1 MRATNRLMAD
11 ILETRCVSENF
22 VGSEHVVR
30 VACIGDS
37 LMYGAGVAP
46 RESLPAQLSRTLN
59 AAFVD
64 DLVWVD
70 NFGENSGNIWHAWS
84 QFAERLQHGRFDA
97 VVFSICDNDIALFES
112 NTVAY
117 GDAAYP
123 SLWLKDAVYSN
134 GVFNLFKSAKDILSS
149 SPIIPLFVFYTLSD
163 DDRPI
168 TDCVAH
174 LCGLLDL
181 PFIDLRAYLTER
193 TAITRSNLFASEFDG
208 HPSAI
213 VHDAVARGIAERLRE
228 ASGLSHGRFGAD
240 PERVLAAALDD
251 LLTQG
256 VAPDAALSWA
266 TEALAAKQRAAG
278 RSQDQAR
285 AGKAAALEA
294 LSHKMRVSGDRWR
307 LRRRLEARVP
317 PADQIGSL
325 LVPNLVQLYHLTRN
339 LDELIFVL
347 TKTRDAP
354 DLAAFGRLFAQ
365 GHYVAERR
373 LDFYRGDAAAE
384 AAAIAAALPALPFVG
399 RLRQLCD
406 GTGEDAGP
414 HLSPD
419 CGLAHASLPP
429 EIVRLGQF
437 ASRLHKQLER
447 LSEAWAGRPAG
458 GEGDDIARLW
468 AVTCVMIRDARDYLD
483 NCEAVFG
490 RGPDL
495 AAPIPPPWTSI
506 DVVIEGTAD
515 PAADERLYRLGVE
528 ASYAVPRRM
537 PIREVH
543 WGDADRAR
551 IAHHFEIPA
560 LLRGDIRVGLTES
573 DPTLERFLRGATRI
587 AEIRIASGVP
597 GNALPPAVEWRNS
610 GQNLSAVSFS
620 DVALA

>member
-1 MRATNRLMAD
+1 
-11 ILETRCVSENF
+11 
-22 VGSEHVVR
+22 
-30 VACIGDS
+30 
-37 LMYGAGVAP
+37 
-46 RESLPAQLSRTLN
+46 
-59 AAFVD
+59 
-64 DLVWVD
+64 
-70 NFGENSGNIWHAWS
+70 
-84 QFAERLQHGRFDA
+84 
-97 VVFSICDNDIALFES
+97 
-112 NTVAY
+112 
-117 GDAAYP
+117 
-123 SLWLKDAVYSN
+123 
-134 GVFNLFKSAKDILSS
+134 
-149 SPIIPLFVFYTLSD
+149 
-163 DDRPI
+163 
-168 TDCVAH
+168 
-174 LCGLLDL
+174 
-181 PFIDLRAYLTER
+181 
-193 TAITRSNLFASEFDG
+193 
-208 HPSAI
+208 
-213 VHDAVARGIAERLRE
+213 
-228 ASGLSHGRFGAD
+228 
-240 PERVLAAALDD
+240 
-251 LLTQG
+251 
-256 VAPDAALSWA
+256 
-266 TEALAAKQRAAG
+266 
-278 RSQDQAR
+278 
-285 AGKAAALEA
+285 
-294 LSHKMRVSGDRWR
+294 MRVSGDRWR

-317 PADQIGSL
+317 PADQIASL

-384 AAAIAAALPALPFVG
+384 VAAIAAALPALPFVG
-399 RLRQLCD
+399 RLRHLCD

-414 HLSPD
+414 RLSPED
-419 CGLAHASLPP
+419 GLTLASLPP

-437 ASRLHKQLER
+437 ASRLHEQLER

-458 GEGDDIARLW
+458 EGDDIARLW
-468 AVTCVMIRDARDYLD
+468 AVACVMIRDARDYLD

-515 PAADERLYRLGVE
+515 PAADDRLYRLGVE